1 MVELYSP
8 TDKKAK
14 PIKVEITETEKHQ
27 VILNTYKNVDT
38 HPTKERRPR
47 I

>member
-8 TDKKAK
+8 TDKKAQ

-27 VILNTYKNVDT
+27 VIMSTYNKVDT
-38 HPTKERRPR
+38 HPKGKRGK
-47 I
+47 